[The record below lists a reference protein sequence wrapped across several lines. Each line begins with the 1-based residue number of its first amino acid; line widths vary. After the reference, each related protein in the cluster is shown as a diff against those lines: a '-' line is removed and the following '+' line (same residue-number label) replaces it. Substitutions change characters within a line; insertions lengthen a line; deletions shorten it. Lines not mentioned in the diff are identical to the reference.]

1 MIWLKSVT
9 RVYDSISNRLLM
21 SQYGCDSVS
30 SLSVG
35 GVAMHEVCLC
45 VMLTGTKHPLVF
57 ASLVICDV
65 SENAYCLYCL
75 CQAMKKIGTTN
86 VVVPVSSSLQEDV
99 VVGPRK
105 RLAKRS
111 SSVYSLI
118 HNLKATTDKTEQ
130 MGTCLYISA
139 TLLMRET
146 METIVPFQ
154 GLMVSTGTCY
164 VIGPLSSLS
173 LCLSL
178 LQTTHVIQVLTILRK
193 VDISTNSL
201 SSSWTD
207 NDYRMAIG
215 YTILDLVVEL
225 IVFISTVII
234 LRNISGDIK
243 PLRIILGEIHMH
255 SQLIF
260 FLSTLAWLG
269 VLIFQCTHSGVDL
282 SFEFEWIGGC
292 STNMTSKTWIHVY
305 EWECT
310 NTTIFS

>member
-1 MIWLKSVT
+1 MLCHRTS
-9 RVYDSISNRLLM
+9 LL
-21 SQYGCDSVS
+21 
-30 SLSVG
+30 
-35 GVAMHEVCLC
+35 
-45 VMLTGTKHPLVF
+45 
-57 ASLVICDV
+57 
-65 SENAYCLYCL
+65 
-75 CQAMKKIGTTN
+75 
-86 VVVPVSSSLQEDV
+86 
-99 VVGPRK
+99 
-105 RLAKRS
+105 
-111 SSVYSLI
+111 
-118 HNLKATTDKTEQ
+118 
-130 MGTCLYISA
+130 
-139 TLLMRET
+139 
-146 METIVPFQ
+146 
-154 GLMVSTGTCY
+154 
-164 VIGPLSSLS
+164 SLS

-178 LQTTHVIQVLTILRK
+178 LQTTHVVIQVLTILRK

-207 NDYRMAIG
+207 NDFRLAIG

-292 STNMTSKTWIHVY
+292 STNMTSKTWIHGY